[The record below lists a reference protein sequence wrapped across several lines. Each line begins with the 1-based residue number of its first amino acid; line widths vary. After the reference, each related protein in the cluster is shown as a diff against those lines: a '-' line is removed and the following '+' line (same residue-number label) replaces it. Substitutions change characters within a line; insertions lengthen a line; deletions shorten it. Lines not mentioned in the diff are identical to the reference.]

1 MFITATTYTVVK
13 FVLPNVSID
22 KNVVSSKNT
31 GKISLTVSNHIL
43 ITPAF
48 FT

>member
-22 KNVVSSKNT
+22 KNVVSFQKYW
-31 GKISLTVSNHIL
+31 
-43 ITPAF
+43 
-48 FT
+48 